1 VTVAVSRIGQLQARV
16 EADGMDQLAHFGL
29 GGVYL
34 AAGKY
39 MMAVAEYR
47 RAIEINPEY
56 AAAWKGL
63 GEAYH
68 LMDIDKEAAAA
79 WRNGVQAAGKTGEKR
94 AGTEMQTL
102 LATLTPAN

>member
-1 VTVAVSRIGQLQARV
+1 
-16 EADGMDQLAHFGL
+16 MDQLAHFGL
-29 GGVYL
+29 GGEHM
-34 AAGKY
+34 AAGRP

-68 LMDIDKEAAAA
+68 FQGIDKEAAAA
-79 WRNGVQAAGKTGEKR
+79 WRNGVRAAARTGEKR
-94 AGTEMQTL
+94 AGAEMEIL
-102 LATLTPAN
+102 LAALKPAN